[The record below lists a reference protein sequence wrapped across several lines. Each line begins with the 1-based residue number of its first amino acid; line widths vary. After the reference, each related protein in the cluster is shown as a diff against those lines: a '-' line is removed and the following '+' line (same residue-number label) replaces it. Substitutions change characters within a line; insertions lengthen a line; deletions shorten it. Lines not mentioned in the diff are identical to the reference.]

1 MKADVLRAK
10 IALKHMKKNTSECF
24 QALRANLPLDKR
36 RVEFLA
42 ALLIAIIQ
50 QNTSNLAKLAT
61 ILDLSATKESKY
73 KRLKRFLKD
82 APIDF
87 DVFAK
92 LIIAIVK
99 PEGKWVL
106 ALDRTE
112 WKYGKVWVNIL
123 TLSIVYGNTAI
134 PIFWQTLNRKGNS
147 VLKEKEAII
156 GRFIKIFGVKNIA
169 YLSADREFDGYG
181 FVQYLSKKKV
191 PLRMRVKVSMKL
203 TSKKGKLIKCGNILR
218 TLRIGESLK
227 IRGARIYGGV
237 KVWVEVQRGR
247 DSKESIIVI
256 SSEKSEQI
264 LVEYK
269 RRWMIETLFQNLKG
283 RGFEME
289 ETHLTQASKI
299 DKLFGVLA
307 LGVAWAIKTGEAES
321 LENPIE
327 IKNNGRPQQ
336 SWFRL
341 GCDVLKEVLFEIKGH
356 STVNV
361 FQILN
366 C

>member
-1 MKADVLRAK
+1 MND
-10 IALKHMKKNTSECF
+10 
-24 QALRANLPLDKR
+24 
-36 RVEFLA
+36 
-42 ALLIAIIQ
+42 
-50 QNTSNLAKLAT
+50 
-61 ILDLSATKESKY
+61 
-73 KRLKRFLKD
+73 
-82 APIDF
+82 
-87 DVFAK
+87 
-92 LIIAIVK
+92 
-99 PEGKWVL
+99 
-106 ALDRTE
+106 
-112 WKYGKVWVNIL
+112 
-123 TLSIVYGNTAI
+123 
-134 PIFWQTLNRKGNS
+134 KGNS

-156 GRFIKIFGVKNIA
+156 GRFTKLFGVKNIA
-169 YLSADREFDGYG
+169 YLSADPEFDGYG
-181 FVQYLSKKKV
+181 FVKYLSRNKV
-191 PLRMRVKVSMKL
+191 PFRLRVKVSVRI
-203 TSKKGKLIKCGNILR
+203 TSQKGKLIKCGNMLR

-227 IRGARIYGGV
+227 IRGARKYGGV
-237 KVWVEVQRGR
+237 KVWVEVERGR

-283 RGFEME
+283 RGFELE

-299 DKLFGVLA
+299 DKLFGMLA

-321 LENPIE
+321 LEKPIE

-341 GCDVLKEVLFEIKGH
+341 GCDVLKEVLFEIKRY

>member
-1 MKADVLRAK
+1 MLRAK
-10 IALKHMKKNTSECF
+10 IALRHMKKNTSECF

-36 RVEFLA
+36 RVELLA
-42 ALLIAIIQ
+42 VFLIAIIQ
-50 QNTSNLAKLAT
+50 QNTANLAKLAT
-61 ILDLSATKESKY
+61 VLDLCAKKETKY

-87 DVFAK
+87 NIFAK

-99 PEGKWVL
+99 PKGKWIL

-134 PIFWQTLNRKGNS
+134 PLLWQTLNRKGNS

-156 GRFIKIFGVKNIA
+156 DRFIKLFGVPNIA

-181 FVQYLSKKKV
+181 FIKYLRNQEI
-191 PLRMRVKVSMKL
+191 PFRMRVKVSMRL
-203 TSKKGKLIKCGNILR
+203 TSKQGKLMKCGNILR
-218 TLRIGESLK
+218 TLRIGESIK
-227 IRGARIYGGV
+227 IRGGRQYGGV
-237 KVWVEVQRGR
+237 KVWVEAARGR
-247 DSKESIIVI
+247 DAKESIIVLA
-256 SSEKSEQI
+256 SEKSEKI

-289 ETHLTQASKI
+289 ETHLTEASKI
-299 DKLFGVLA
+299 DKFFGVLA
-307 LGVAWAIKTGEAES
+307 LAVAWASKTGEAES
-321 LENPIE
+321 QQKPIE

-341 GCDVLKEVLFEIKGH
+341 GCDILKEVLCEIKRH
-356 STVNV
+356 STVDV
-361 FQILN
+361 FQILT

>member
-1 MKADVLRAK
+1 
-10 IALKHMKKNTSECF
+10 MKKNTSECF

-36 RVEFLA
+36 RVELLA
-42 ALLIAIIQ
+42 TLLIAIIQ
-50 QNTSNLAKLAT
+50 ENTANLAKLAT
-61 ILDLSATKESKY
+61 VLDLSAKKESKY

-87 DVFAK
+87 DVFAR

-99 PEGKWVL
+99 PQGKWVL

-112 WKYGKVWVNIL
+112 WKYGKIWVNIL

-134 PIFWQTLNRKGNS
+134 PLFWKTLNRKGNS
-147 VLKEKEAII
+147 TLAEKKTLME
-156 GRFIKIFGVKNIA
+156 RFIKICGVKPIA

-181 FVQYLSKKKV
+181 FIQYLDNQRV
-191 PLRMRVKVSMKL
+191 PFRSRVKVSMRI

-218 TLRIGESLK
+218 TLKIGESLK
-227 IRGARIYGGV
+227 IQGARTYGGV

-247 DSKESIIVI
+247 DSKESMIVI
-256 SSEKSEQI
+256 SSEKSKQI
-264 LVEYK
+264 LVDYK

-283 RGFEME
+283 RGFEIE

-341 GCDVLKEVLFEIKGH
+341 GCDILKEVLFEIKRH
-356 STVNV
+356 SRVNV

-366 C
+366 Y